1 MTLIP
6 MRGNGLGLAMV
17 VATGLVAGLGSFVF
31 RLGDA
36 LVMSA
41 VGVALIAMDLLI
53 RLRAR
58 PAPSWLTQSQYG
70 GYLFCAPVWVVGLVI
85 IAVNVISAFTGQ

>member
-6 MRGNGLGLAMV
+6 IRGNGLGLAMV
-17 VATGLVAGLGSFVF
+17 VATGVVAGLGSLVF

-36 LVMSA
+36 LVMGA

-58 PAPSWLTQSQYG
+58 PAHGWLTRSEHG
-70 GYLFCAPVWVVGLVI
+70 GYLFFVPVWVVGVVMVGVNIMNALV
-85 IAVNVISAFTGQ
+85 